1 MVNCLAV
8 DAFTPPYSN
17 GRYCCCAYTTCLLGG
32 TQTAPHQGP
41 GWSPAPTAQARHVS
55 DHVITVC
62 ITASLCQD
70 SIQARHVS
78 DHVITVCI
86 TASLCQD
93 SIQAR
98 HVSDQV
104 ITVCITASLCQDSIQ
119 ARHIS
124 DHVITYVSQ
133 PACAKTKS
141 FAIHTIFNNPHV
153 FFNNPHM
160 FKNPHMFNQGASEM
174 PVITANPAPWP
185 TTECTHCSFMLSK
198 AR

>member
-41 GWSPAPTAQARHVS
+41 GWSPAPTA
-55 DHVITVC
+55 
-62 ITASLCQD
+62 
-70 SIQARHVS
+70 QARHVS

>member
-78 DHVITVCI
+78 DHVIT
-86 TASLCQD
+86 
-93 SIQAR
+93 
-98 HVSDQV
+98 
-104 ITVCITASLCQDSIQ
+104 
-119 ARHIS
+119 
-124 DHVITYVSQ
+124 YVSQ

>member
-55 DHVITVC
+55 DH
-62 ITASLCQD
+62 
-70 SIQARHVS
+70 
-78 DHVITVCI
+78 
-86 TASLCQD
+86 
-93 SIQAR
+93 
-98 HVSDQV
+98 V